1 MYQFHISVLRFLALF
16 INNFFEKG
24 LFCFSKNPFSKQI
37 FSPPH
42 KYSFLYEN
50 DHFNQAQAEF
60 KKEANGQ
67 SKQVAQKKRVE
78 KRSVC
83 TMHSGTSLV
92 HTLQKMDHLRPSI
105 SLLLQLSV
113 LGRVKFFF
121 FESSESSWW

>member
-1 MYQFHISVLRFLALF
+1 M
-16 INNFFEKG
+16 
-24 LFCFSKNPFSKQI
+24 
-37 FSPPH
+37 
-42 KYSFLYEN
+42 YEN

-113 LGRVKFFF
+113 PQNQPNICRVGDH
-121 FESSESSWW
+121 

>member
-1 MYQFHISVLRFLALF
+1 MGHLLRVFYYIGVDNSFWRHLPCKSF
-16 INNFFEKG
+16 IA
-24 LFCFSKNPFSKQI
+24 
-37 FSPPH
+37 
-42 KYSFLYEN
+42 YSFLYEN

-113 LGRVKFFF
+113 LHGRIFTSGKQGGPFLHVHHPDK
-121 FESSESSWW
+121 SLGSG

>member
-1 MYQFHISVLRFLALF
+1 MVYVAYKGYQSTLY
-16 INNFFEKG
+16 G
-24 LFCFSKNPFSKQI
+24 P
-37 FSPPH
+37 
-42 KYSFLYEN
+42 LYEN

-113 LGRVKFFF
+113 SAPSHFF
-121 FESSESSWW
+121 